1 MADVKGVNKTI
12 QDAVTPA
19 TLLEPEVVGGKERV
33 IYDIYTL
40 AVSAAGTVIYLPELP
55 LGAMIT
61 DWIIDHAALGSSVTL
76 AFGTVASAACFMAAT
91 ACAAAD
97 KKNMTDDGVASSLGY
112 RADDATA
119 AAEKTKPIITTAG
132 ATGTGA
138 IKVMIKYVAKA

>member
-1 MADVKGVNKTI
+1 MADVKGDNKTI
-12 QDAVTPA
+12 QDAVTPG
-19 TLLEPEVVGGKERV
+19 TLLAPEVIGGKERV

-40 AVSAAGTVIYLPELP
+40 AASASGTVIYLPELP
-55 LGAMIT
+55 EGAMVT

-76 AFGTVASAACFMAAT
+76 KFGTVADDDAFMVAT

-97 KKNMTDDGVASSLGY
+97 KKNFTDDGVASSLGY
-112 RADDATA
+112 RADVVTSG
-119 AAEKTKPIITTAG
+119 AEKTKPIITTAG